1 MIIVSSPSS
10 AFPLGLRRVP
20 ACHLP
25 SSLQLAACRR
35 VAERWAGLRPVP
47 AGAVARDRGPDPVVR
62 HLGFYLAHVACGL
75 AVREVARVGG
85 CHPSSVAYAIRRI
98 ERARD
103 DRRFDAQMEHLEGLV
118 RGLDGEARP

>member
-10 AFPLGLRRVP
+10 ALPSGRRRAP

-25 SSLQLAACRR
+25 PSLQLAACRSA
-35 VAERWAGLRPVP
+35 AERWAKLWPVP
-47 AGAVARDRGPDPVVR
+47 ACAIAQGRGPDPFMR

-103 DRRFDAQMEHLEGLV
+103 DRRFDAQVDHLEGLV
-118 RGLDGEARP
+118 RGLDGELRQ